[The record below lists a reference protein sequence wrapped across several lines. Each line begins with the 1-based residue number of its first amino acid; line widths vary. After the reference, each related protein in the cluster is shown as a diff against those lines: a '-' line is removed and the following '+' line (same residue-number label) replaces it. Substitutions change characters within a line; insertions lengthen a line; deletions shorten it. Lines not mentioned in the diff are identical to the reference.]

1 MKNILAIIGL
11 FSLCGLFIFALQDAQ
26 TDEHF
31 EKKLI
36 KLIPKSN
43 PHIGSRSSRD

>member
-26 TDEHF
+26 TDENF
-31 EKKLI
+31 GKKTY
-36 KLIPKSN
+36 K
-43 PHIGSRSSRD
+43 